1 MPAVKRFRLSGH
13 QGKNGLESGPGDIS
27 MRESPMPCRGIS
39 KCFAATIRQRCPLPS
54 EIGRSGDRAI
64 GRQDDACLLWVEAEW
79 KRKIL

>member
-1 MPAVKRFRLSGH
+1 
-13 QGKNGLESGPGDIS
+13 

-64 GRQDDACLLWVEAEW
+64 GRSGAKMMHVCCGSRLSGNAKFYEHQKHSASRMDLQTIFLP
-79 KRKIL
+79 